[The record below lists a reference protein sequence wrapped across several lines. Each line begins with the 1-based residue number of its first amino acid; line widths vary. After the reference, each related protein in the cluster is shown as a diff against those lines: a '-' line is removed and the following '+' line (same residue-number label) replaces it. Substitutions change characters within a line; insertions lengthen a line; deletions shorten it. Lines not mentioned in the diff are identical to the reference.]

1 MFVGIA
7 AVCGKADVCGIAD
20 ICAES
25 CCLLV
30 QLLFVG

>member
-20 ICAES
+20 VYGDS

-30 QLLFVG
+30 QPMFVG

>member
-20 ICAES
+20 VCGDS
-25 CCLLV
+25 CGLLV
-30 QLLFVG
+30 QPMFVG

>member
-7 AVCGKADVCGIAD
+7 AVCAKADVCGIAD
-20 ICAES
+20 VCGDS

-30 QLLFVG
+30 QPMFVG